1 MFLGQYP
8 NLPFIVP
15 YCTII
20 KLAQYVNTF
29 YLWESMTIGNLEITL
44 NNVLKVSIETG
55 IMSYVV

>member
-1 MFLGQYP
+1 MLSCFTYE
-8 NLPFIVP
+8 